1 MAVTAWRIAL
11 DNIVTDMKVKMAVTL
26 EVRLALLE
34 RVKEVEVQVW
44 IAWVAVVVAVVV
56 EVVAVVEVQ

>member
-1 MAVTAWRIAL
+1 MAVTAWRIVL
-11 DNIVTDMKVKMAVTL
+11 DNIVTDMTAKMAVTL

-44 IAWVAVVVAVVV
+44 IAWVAVVV
-56 EVVAVVEVQ
+56 VAVVEVR